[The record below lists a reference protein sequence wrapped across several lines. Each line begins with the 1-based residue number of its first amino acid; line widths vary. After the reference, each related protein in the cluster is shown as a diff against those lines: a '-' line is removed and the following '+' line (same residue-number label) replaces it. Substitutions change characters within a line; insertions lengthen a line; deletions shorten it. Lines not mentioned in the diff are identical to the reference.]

1 MKLIFN
7 TFLLAFILFISG
19 CSSKKLT
26 IRSLQPSKIENEKIH
41 TIRVDR
47 FYRDDVNQTEIITG
61 KIANKIVDNQRVFE
75 LRYNDFGTDA
85 VLAGEVLNSSLDTY
99 VYYRSEVDYS
109 RCRFYRYDEK
119 NRTKRCIEYA
129 VRYIPCE
136 NRDYNVTTNVQ
147 LIKPVTNNII
157 FSKTYDKSTS
167 ENICFDHPYPFH
179 NRLSSNAIRV
189 NSQIANEIATDLID
203 DISPHYVYFNINIIE
218 ELDEDN
224 PLYTKEQRYRF
235 EKIVDLIENTNL
247 DIAKLQLESLNQEL
261 NGKSFEVIYNLALIN
276 EAFGQLA
283 YAHNLYNQAKLMTQ
297 NIEYLDLINYGINR
311 TIINLEERIKA
322 KSQLP

>member
-109 RCRFYRYDEK
+109 RCSYYRY
-119 NRTKRCIEYA
+119 N
-129 VRYIPCE
+129 
-136 NRDYNVTTNVQ
+136 
-147 LIKPVTNNII
+147 
-157 FSKTYDKSTS
+157 
-167 ENICFDHPYPFH
+167 
-179 NRLSSNAIRV
+179 
-189 NSQIANEIATDLID
+189 
-203 DISPHYVYFNINIIE
+203 DIW
-218 ELDEDN
+218 
-224 PLYTKEQRYRF
+224 
-235 EKIVDLIENTNL
+235 
-247 DIAKLQLESLNQEL
+247 
-261 NGKSFEVIYNLALIN
+261 
-276 EAFGQLA
+276 
-283 YAHNLYNQAKLMTQ
+283 
-297 NIEYLDLINYGINR
+297 
-311 TIINLEERIKA
+311 
-322 KSQLP
+322 